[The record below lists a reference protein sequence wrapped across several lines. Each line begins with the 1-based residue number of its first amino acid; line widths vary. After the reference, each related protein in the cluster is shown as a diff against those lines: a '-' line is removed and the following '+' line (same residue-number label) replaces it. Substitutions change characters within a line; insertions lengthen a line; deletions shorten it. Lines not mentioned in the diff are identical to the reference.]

1 MSIIMGTATVPSN
14 STVAAFVV
22 PAGLANFM
30 VFQPTQA
37 QTVFIG
43 TSPNVSATSGMPVS
57 ATPMQQENYVFS
69 KGSTYYATTGNGT
82 ASSFCF
88 LISTGT

>member
-1 MSIIMGTATVPSN
+1 MSVIMGTATVPSN

-22 PAGLANFM
+22 PAGMANFT
-30 VFQPTQA
+30 VFQPTQP
-37 QTVFIG
+37 QQVFIG
-43 TSPNVSATSGMPVS
+43 TSPNVSATSGMPVPV
-57 ATPMQQENYVFS
+57 TPMQQENYVFS